1 MNTSESVKTIAAAL
15 AAAQAEMGKIVKD
28 KTAKV
33 QTSTGGGYSFD
44 YADLASMLDVVKPAL
59 AKHSIALVQAA
70 SVHDGSVVLDS
81 RLLHSSGEWI
91 ESSLAL
97 KPGDTSPQ
105 KVGSAITYARRY
117 SLACLVGVAS
127 EDEDDD
133 GNAAQ
138 GNTAQVTHRTP
149 PVTAPVPG
157 DRPSVKAPPPYV
169 AALWKRCFDA
179 HGKEKAKAKWDGA
192 AFAVLGDPNADGY
205 PPSHSWTAEQTKKV
219 EDVLFPP
226 SDIPF

>member
-1 MNTSESVKTIAAAL
+1 VNTSESVKTIAAAL
-15 AAAQAEMGKIVKD
+15 ASAQAEMGKIVKD

-33 QTSTGGGYSFD
+33 QTKTGGSYSFD

-70 SVHDGSVVLDS
+70 SVSDGALVVDT
-81 RLLHSSGEWI
+81 RLLHASGEWI
-91 ESSLAL
+91 ESSLAM
-97 KPGDTSPQ
+97 KPDDTSPQ

-138 GNTAQVTHRTP
+138 GNTAQVARRVAP
-149 PVTAPVPG
+149 AAAPVPG
-157 DRPSVKAPPPYV
+157 DRPDVKPPPPYV
-169 AALWKRCFDA
+169 AALWKRCFA
-179 HGKEKAKAKWDGA
+179 AYKEKAKAKWDGA
-192 AFAVLGDPNADGY
+192 AYAVLGDPNAEGY
-205 PPSHSWTAEQTKKV
+205 PPSHSWTAEQAKKV